1 MMTSSSRARLKR
13 ILVVSV
19 ALACVAEIRTTLSAA
34 RADDGKPV
42 GRAAAT
48 ANISR
53 WISQLDSDSFADRE
67 NSAQRLY
74 DTGSD
79 AIKPLAEAARGHSY
93 EQTAA
98 AIGVL
103 RRMLKSDDLEV
114 GKTAQT
120 ALEQIATGHC
130 DSAANLATDALQ
142 PPVELPEVVY
152 PQVTPGMRRMNA
164 MRMRAVQLQ
173 MAAAV
178 PVVPIVPVVVVESTV
193 AHDNGKKIQID
204 EDPQNGIR
212 MRVTEKVT
220 GVWTIKSYQAKD
232 ADELK
237 QKSPDAHK
245 MYEIAKKSKD
255 AMHFQGTESA
265 LR

>member
-1 MMTSSSRARLKR
+1 MMISSWRARLNR

-19 ALACVAEIRTTLSAA
+19 AIASLAASRWTLPTAQAEDGNPVS
-34 RADDGKPV
+34 RA
-42 GRAAAT
+42 AAAT

-67 NSAQRLY
+67 DSAQRLY

-103 RRMLKSDDLEV
+103 RRMLKSDDSEA
-114 GKTAQT
+114 GKAAQT
-120 ALEQIATGHC
+120 ALEQIAQGHC
-130 DSAANLATDALQ
+130 DAAATLAADALQ
-142 PPVELPEVVY
+142 PLVELPEVVY
-152 PQVTPGMRRMNA
+152 LQQTPGMRRMNA
-164 MRMRAVQLQ
+164 MRLRAVQLQ
-173 MAAAV
+173 VAVAA
-178 PVVPIVPVVVVESTV
+178 VPVVVVESTV

-204 EDPQNGIR
+204 EDPQNGLR
-212 MRVTEKVT
+212 MRVSEKVN
-220 GVWTIKSYQAKD
+220 GVLTEKSYQAKD

-245 MYEIAKKSKD
+245 MYETAKKSKE
-255 AMHFQGTESA
+255 AMHFQSTETA